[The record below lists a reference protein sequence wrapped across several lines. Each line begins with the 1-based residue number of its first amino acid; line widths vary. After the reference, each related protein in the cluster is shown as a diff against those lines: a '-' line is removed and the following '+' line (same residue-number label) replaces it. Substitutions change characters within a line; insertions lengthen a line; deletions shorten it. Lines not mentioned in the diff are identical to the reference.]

1 MLNSA
6 PSDFSSYSG
15 MATIAGRYEPELAGD
30 TPGSQVLVVSYFNG
44 RSLDFS
50 DVYQSLRRQTFQN
63 WKWLV
68 CHDVNLDAQVHDA
81 LVAEVAGDARVS
93 IHEHTE
99 CALSSAIWSQPEYVV
114 LVDTATRLGATFIE
128 KGIWCLA
135 SNPEFA
141 FCNSFGVVHGAEDF
155 LVEQRC
161 SEGKYYLGN
170 PQIKV
175 RGMVVRKSALLD
187 AFDDIAVLP
196 DGRDPI
202 STLTRLAGAGH
213 WGFTIPEH
221 LQWCKL
227 TASSQDGAN
236 ALAGFNKAVPHP
248 QRRYPSAY
256 ETLPVEFAVQNPLK
270 PNLRGRRVMFVL
282 PWMVEGGADRVNID
296 LIEGLVAGGADVTVC
311 ATLEADHRWEHKFA
325 ELTPDIFVL
334 PGFLSLS
341 DFPRFLLYLIAS
353 RGIDTVLITGSTL
366 GYQLLP
372 YLKSAAPETAF
383 LDLSHTEEM
392 HWLNGGHPR
401 FSVGYQDALDM
412 NVVSTRHL
420 AEWMVERG
428 SDQEKIRIM
437 YTGIKSNPVSMTA
450 TERGEM
456 LRRFD
461 LDESA
466 LTIIFAG
473 RMCDQKRPLKLA
485 EILNTLKLAGVRF
498 NALVIGDGELR
509 PAFEALIKDY
519 DLGANVRVLGAKPHA
534 DWLSLL
540 AVSDVLLMPSEYEG
554 ISVALLEAMAA
565 GVVPVVADVGGQD
578 ELVSEEMGYLI
589 PHGENEVSHYV
600 AVLQSIAVD
609 ASMRER
615 KSQACRQ
622 LIAAHYTA
630 AATNRQWLEI
640 LDEAHRNRS
649 ASTRQLLPLGLAK
662 ELATSALE
670 SRRVTTYLDQ
680 IYATHCLTNEAQTE
694 VPFKRG
700 FIYLLIARVRHYRL
714 AKYVLDKP
722 LTKKVVRKMRILLS

>member
-6 PSDFSSYSG
+6 PSDFSNYSG
-15 MATIAGRYEPELAGD
+15 MATIAGRYEPEPVSDAQ
-30 TPGSQVLVVSYFNG
+30 GSKVLVVSYFNG

-50 DVYQSLRRQTFQN
+50 EVYQSLRRQTFQN

-93 IHEHTE
+93 IREHAE
-99 CALSSAIWSQPEYVV
+99 CAVTSTIWAQPEYIV
-114 LVDTATRLGATFIE
+114 LVDTSTRLGATFIE
-128 KGIWCLA
+128 KALWCLA

-141 FCNSFGVVHGAEDF
+141 FCNSFGVIHGAEDF

-170 PQIKV
+170 PQVKV
-175 RGMVVRKSALLD
+175 RGMVVRTSALIE

-221 LQWCKL
+221 LQWCRL
-227 TASSQDGAN
+227 TAVAQEAESVF
-236 ALAGFNKAVPHP
+236 AGFKKEVPHP
-248 QRRYPSAY
+248 HRRYPSAY
-256 ETLPVEFAVQNPLK
+256 ETLPVEFAFQNPLK
-270 PNLRGRRVMFVL
+270 PNVRGRRVMFLL
-282 PWMVEGGADRVNID
+282 PWMVEGGADRVSID
-296 LIEGLVAGGADVTVC
+296 LIEGLIAGGADVTVC
-311 ATLEADHRWEHKFA
+311 ATLEAEHRWEHKFA

-334 PGFLSLS
+334 PNFLSLS

-401 FSVGYQDALDM
+401 FSVGYQDALDI

-420 AEWMVERG
+420 AEWMAERG
-428 SDQEKIRIM
+428 ADQEKIRVM

-450 TERGEM
+450 SERGDT

-485 EILNTLKLAGVRF
+485 EILHTLKLAGVRF

-509 PAFEALIKDY
+509 PAFEGLIKDY
-519 DLGANVRVLGAKPHA
+519 ELGDNVRVLGARPHA
-534 DWLSLL
+534 EWLSLL

-578 ELVSEEMGYLI
+578 ELVGEEMGYLVA
-589 PHGENEVSHYV
+589 HGEDEVSRYV
-600 AVLQSIAVD
+600 GVLQAVAAD
-609 ASMRER
+609 VSMRER
-615 KSQACRQ
+615 KAQACKR
-622 LIAAHYTA
+622 LIAAHYTS

-640 LDEAHRNRS
+640 LDEAHRNRI
-649 ASTRQLLPLGLAK
+649 ASSHPPLALGLAK
-662 ELATSALE
+662 ELATWALE

-680 IYATHCLTNEAQTE
+680 IYATHCLTNDAQTE
-694 VPFKRG
+694 VSFKRG
-700 FIYLLIARVRHYRL
+700 FIYLLVARVRHYRL
-714 AKYVLDKP
+714 GKYILDKP
-722 LTKKVVRKMRILLS
+722 LTQKVVRRMKLLIS

>member
-1 MLNSA
+1 
-6 PSDFSSYSG
+6 
-15 MATIAGRYEPELAGD
+15 
-30 TPGSQVLVVSYFNG
+30 
-44 RSLDFS
+44 
-50 DVYQSLRRQTFQN
+50 
-63 WKWLV
+63 
-68 CHDVNLDAQVHDA
+68 
-81 LVAEVAGDARVS
+81 
-93 IHEHTE
+93 
-99 CALSSAIWSQPEYVV
+99 
-114 LVDTATRLGATFIE
+114 
-128 KGIWCLA
+128 
-135 SNPEFA
+135 
-141 FCNSFGVVHGAEDF
+141 
-155 LVEQRC
+155 
-161 SEGKYYLGN
+161 
-170 PQIKV
+170 
-175 RGMVVRKSALLD
+175 
-187 AFDDIAVLP
+187 
-196 DGRDPI
+196 
-202 STLTRLAGAGH
+202 
-213 WGFTIPEH
+213 
-221 LQWCKL
+221 
-227 TASSQDGAN
+227 
-236 ALAGFNKAVPHP
+236 
-248 QRRYPSAY
+248 
-256 ETLPVEFAVQNPLK
+256 
-270 PNLRGRRVMFVL
+270 MFVL